1 MPLISA
7 NISFTVLFSIP
18 FFFITTRTFMPT
30 EGEAGP
36 GFTFKA
42 WRAECAFYWISTRY
56 APCTCS
62 NISIFM
68 LFANSIMYS
77 WFPGDANQSVHIVAD
92 EGLEAYL
99 PLADMVDVSEEVKRL
114 SKRLSKMQS
123 EYDAL
128 MARLNSQSV
137 RAHFCLLHWYCS
149 IYTLAPFHANHA
161 LLSYGVVCRKGPWRN
176 CPWSSGKSIWGRG
189 EDLSY

>member
-1 MPLISA
+1 MPLVSA
-7 NISFTVLFSIP
+7 NTSFTVLFSVP
-18 FFFITTRTFMPT
+18 FFFITTCTFMPA

-36 GFTFKA
+36 GFTFEA
-42 WRAECAFYWISTRY
+42 WRSECAFYWISTRY
-56 APCTCS
+56 ALCTCW
-62 NISIFM
+62 NITF
-68 LFANSIMYS
+68 FYAVCNNNMYS

-114 SKRLSKMQS
+114 SKRLTKMQS

-137 RAHFCLLHWYCS
+137 RAHFCLFHWYCS
-149 IYTLAPFHANHA
+149 KYTLALFHANHA
-161 LLSYGVVCRKGPWRN
+161 LLSWC
-176 CPWSSGKSIWGRG
+176 S
-189 EDLSY
+189 L